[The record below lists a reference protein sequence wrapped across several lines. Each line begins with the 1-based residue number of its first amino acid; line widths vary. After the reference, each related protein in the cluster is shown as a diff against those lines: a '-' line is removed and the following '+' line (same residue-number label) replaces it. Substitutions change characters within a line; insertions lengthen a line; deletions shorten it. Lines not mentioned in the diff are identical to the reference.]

1 VRSIPHGIDL
11 TLSSI
16 GEKINP
22 QAAIEEDGLE
32 EQSVGR
38 LSKAASLQEAAAIV
52 KDGQRLALGG
62 FAIYQRPMAFV
73 RELVRQNRRNLTIIG
88 VVNAI
93 EADLLIGAG
102 CVSRI
107 ETSYVGLEKFGLAR
121 NFRRAAEAG
130 TIETVDYPELIA
142 WDRFRASQ
150 EGLPFWPCTFLGGS
164 GIVEYNA
171 DIKPFDCPVTGR
183 KLWAIPPAAPDVVV
197 VHAVMGDEYGN
208 VAFHDRKM
216 LPQSVDITHTRSCD
230 TLIVT
235 VEKIVSGKEMRSRP
249 DLVEIPAFRT
259 THIVEA
265 PFGAHPTS
273 LLGIYDCDEQAFSD
287 YAAASASA
295 DGFSSYLDSTVH
307 TPAGHSGYLAGLG
320 VERLLALRNVELPA

>member
-1 VRSIPHGIDL
+1 MVQE
-11 TLSSI
+11 
-16 GEKINP
+16 EK
-22 QAAIEEDGLE
+22 
-32 EQSVGR
+32 SVGR
-38 LSKAASLQEAAAIV
+38 TSKVTSLREAAAIV
-52 KDGQRLALGG
+52 KDGQRLTLGG

-73 RELVRQNRRNLTIIG
+73 RELVRQGRRDLTIVG

-121 NFRRAAEAG
+121 NFRRTAEAG
-130 TIETVDYPELIA
+130 SLEAVDYPELIA

-164 GIVEYNA
+164 GIAEYNK
-171 DIKPFDCPVTGR
+171 DIIPFDCPVTGR
-183 KLWAIPPAAPDVVV
+183 KLWAVPPAAPDVVV

-208 VAFHDRKM
+208 IAFHNRKM

-230 TLIVT
+230 TIIVT
-235 VEKIVSGKEMRSRP
+235 VEKIVSGKEMRHRP
-249 DLVEIPAFRT
+249 DLVEMPSFRT
-259 THIVEA
+259 SHIVEV

-273 LLGIYDCDEQAFSD
+273 LLGIYDCDEEAFHE
-287 YAAASASA
+287 YATASASPET
-295 DGFSSYLDSTVH
+295 FEPYLQRTVH
-307 TPAGHSGYLAGLG
+307 AAGGHTTYLEGLG

>member
-1 VRSIPHGIDL
+1 MGRTSRL
-11 TLSSI
+11 TT
-16 GEKINP
+16 
-22 QAAIEEDGLE
+22 
-32 EQSVGR
+32 
-38 LSKAASLQEAAAIV
+38 LQEAAAIV
-52 KDGQRLALGG
+52 KDGQRLTLGG

-73 RELVRQNRRNLTIIG
+73 RELVRQNRRDLTIVG
-88 VVNAI
+88 VVNSI

-130 TIETVDYPELIA
+130 TLDTVDYPELIA

-164 GIVEYNA
+164 GIVEYNK
-171 DIKPFDCPVTGR
+171 DIVPFDCPVTGR
-183 KLWAIPPAAPDVVV
+183 KMWAVPPAAPDVVV

-208 VAFHDRKM
+208 VAFHGRKM
-216 LPQSVDITHTRSCD
+216 LPQGVDVTHTRSCD

-235 VEKIVSGKEMRSRP
+235 VEKIVSGKEMRKRP
-249 DLVEIPAFRT
+249 DLVQIPAFRT

-273 LLGIYDCDEQAFSD
+273 LLGIYDCDDAAFGD
-287 YAAASASA
+287 YATASASPET
-295 DGFSSYLDSTVH
+295 FEPYLQRTVH
-307 TPAGHSGYLAGLG
+307 APGGHAAYLEALG

>member
-1 VRSIPHGIDL
+1 M
-11 TLSSI
+11 
-16 GEKINP
+16 
-22 QAAIEEDGLE
+22 
-32 EQSVGR
+32 GR
-38 LSKAASLQEAAAIV
+38 ASKVTSLQEAAAIV
-52 KDGQRLALGG
+52 KDGQRLTLGG

-73 RELVRQNRRNLTIIG
+73 RELVRQGRRDLTIVG

-102 CVSRI
+102 CISRI

-130 TIETVDYPELIA
+130 DIDAVDYPELIA

-164 GIVEYNA
+164 GIVEHNK
-171 DIKPFDCPVTGR
+171 DIVPFDCPVTGR
-183 KLWAIPPAAPDVVV
+183 KLWAVPPAAPDVVV

-208 VAFHDRKM
+208 VAFHNRRM

-235 VEKIVSGKEMRSRP
+235 VEKIVSGKEMRRRP
-249 DLVEIPAFRT
+249 DLTEIPAFRT
-259 THIVEA
+259 THIVEV
-265 PFGAHPTS
+265 PYGAHPTS
-273 LLGIYDCDEQAFSD
+273 LLGIYDCDEEAFRD
-287 YAAASASA
+287 YTAASATAES
-295 DGFSSYLDSTVH
+295 FKPYLQHTVH
-307 TPAGHSGYLAGLG
+307 APGGHVGYLEGFG
-320 VERLLALRNVELPA
+320 VERLLCLRNVELPA

>member
-1 VRSIPHGIDL
+1 MGRRS
-11 TLSSI
+11 
-16 GEKINP
+16 KI
-22 QAAIEEDGLE
+22 
-32 EQSVGR
+32 
-38 LSKAASLQEAAAIV
+38 ASLQEAAAVV
-52 KDGQRLALGG
+52 KDGQRLTLGG
-62 FAIYQRPMAFV
+62 FAIYQRPMAFA
-73 RELVRQNRRNLTIIG
+73 RELVRQGRHGLTIVG
-88 VVNAI
+88 VVNSI

-130 TIETVDYPELIA
+130 ALDTVDYPELIA

-164 GIVEYNA
+164 GIVEYNS
-171 DIKPFDCPVTGR
+171 DIVPFDCPVTGAR
-183 KLWAIPPAAPDVVV
+183 LWAVPPAAPDVVV

-208 VAFHDRKM
+208 VAFHGRKM
-216 LPQSVDITHTRSCD
+216 LPQGVDITHTRSCD
-230 TLIVT
+230 TVIVT
-235 VEKIVSGKEMRSRP
+235 VEKIVSAKELRRRP

-273 LLGIYDCDEQAFSD
+273 LLGIYDCDDEAFRD
-287 YAAASASA
+287 HAEASATA
-295 DGFSSYLDSTVH
+295 TGFDAYLKRTVH
-307 TPAGHSGYLAGLG
+307 EPGGHQGYLARLG
-320 VERLLALRNVELPA
+320 VERLLCLRNVELPA

>member
-1 VRSIPHGIDL
+1 
-11 TLSSI
+11 
-16 GEKINP
+16 
-22 QAAIEEDGLE
+22 
-32 EQSVGR
+32 VGR
-38 LSKAASLQEAAAIV
+38 TSKLTSLQEAAAIV
-52 KDGQRLALGG
+52 KDGQRLTLGG
-62 FAIYQRPMAFV
+62 FAIYQRPMAFA
-73 RELVRQNRRNLTIIG
+73 RELVRQGRRDLTIVG

-130 TIETVDYPELIA
+130 TIDTVDYPELIA

-164 GIVEYNA
+164 GIVEYNK
-171 DIKPFDCPVTGR
+171 DIVPFDCPVTGA
-183 KLWAIPPAAPDVVV
+183 KLWAVPPAAPDVVV

-208 VAFHDRKM
+208 VAFHNRKM

-230 TLIVT
+230 TIIVT
-235 VEKIVSGKEMRSRP
+235 VEKIVSGKEMMRRP
-249 DLVEIPAFRT
+249 DLVEIPALRT

-273 LLGIYDCDEQAFSD
+273 LLGIYDCDDDAFLD
-287 YAAASASA
+287 YAAASATPET
-295 DGFSSYLDSTVH
+295 FESYLKRTVH
-307 TPAGHSGYLAGLG
+307 TPGDHAGYLAELG

>member
-1 VRSIPHGIDL
+1 MGRTS
-11 TLSSI
+11 
-16 GEKINP
+16 KI
-22 QAAIEEDGLE
+22 
-32 EQSVGR
+32 
-38 LSKAASLQEAAAIV
+38 ASLQEAAAIV

-73 RELVRQNRRNLTIIG
+73 RELVRQGRRDLTIVG

-130 TIETVDYPELIA
+130 SLDTVDYPELIA

-164 GIVEYNA
+164 GIVEYNT
-171 DIKPFDCPVTGR
+171 DIVPFDCPVTGA
-183 KLWAIPPAAPDVVV
+183 KLWAVPPATPDVVV

-208 VAFHDRKM
+208 VAFHNRKM

-230 TLIVT
+230 TIIVT
-235 VEKIVSGKEMRSRP
+235 VEKIVSGKEMRRRP
-249 DLVEIPAFRT
+249 DLVEIPSFRT

-273 LLGIYDCDEQAFSD
+273 LLGVYDCDDEAFAD
-287 YAAASASA
+287 YSTASASA
-295 DGFSSYLDSTVH
+295 ETFEAYLQSTVH
-307 TPAGHSGYLAGLG
+307 ANGGHAAYLEALG